1 MAINKDNKPNVSTLD
16 KVNLGLGVVAI
27 LLLTASIGLG
37 YVPPTTFK
45 VPEAVPTWLRYAGWA
60 AMVGYGLT
68 LLLLKRAEVSRF
80 AGQRTTRSGANS
92 SVQVLAVL
100 AILVA
105 VNWFGT
111 RHHQRIDVTQNKAFS
126 LSEQSQKVVK
136 GLKEPVNVTLFV
148 KTGDPYSTNLQNLW
162 KEYQYYGGDK
172 LKLDVVDIDRE
183 PTRARQMNITA
194 VGSTVLQRGERK
206 TTISGN
212 QEQDLTSA
220 LLKVTQSGQKV
231 IYFVTG
237 HQELKLDDFDK
248 SGLSYAKDALE
259 KQNYKLDSLSL
270 FSTPKVPAD
279 AALVVVA
286 GPQKAF
292 LPQET
297 AALQTYLANGGRVF
311 LALQP
316 QVDAK
321 LDALTTAY
329 GVKVDNNLVLDPKL
343 NTGDLSAP
351 AVQKFPGHT
360 ITQGLS
366 AAYFPG
372 SRSLAKV
379 EPAPAGVGV
388 QPLVETSDGAW
399 GETNLMERNVALDG
413 NDKKGPLPLLML
425 AEKGKSRL
433 IVSGNTLFMANQAY
447 VNLNNGDLFLNA
459 LNWMAD
465 EESLVSIPPKDNQPK
480 TVDLLPGQYQL
491 VFFGTVLLMPLAL
504 LLGAGL
510 VWWRRR

>member
-1 MAINKDNKPNVSTLD
+1 MAINSPNPKMSALD
-16 KVNLGLGVVAI
+16 KINLGLGVLAII
-27 LLLTASIGLG
+27 LLTVSIGLG
-37 YVPPTTFK
+37 YIPPTTFK
-45 VPEAVPTWLRYAGWA
+45 VPEALPTWLRYAGWA
-60 AMVGYGLT
+60 AMAGYALT
-68 LLLLKRAEVSRF
+68 LLLLKRAEVGRF
-80 AGQRTTRSGANS
+80 AGQRTTQSGANS
-92 SVQVLAVL
+92 TVQILAVL

-111 RHHQRIDVTQNKAFS
+111 RHHQRFDLTQNKAYS
-126 LSEQSQKVVK
+126 LSDQSVK
-136 GLKEPVNVTLFV
+136 IAQGLKEPVNVTLFV
-148 KTGDPYSTNLQNLW
+148 KAGDPYSTNLQNLW
-162 KEYQYYGGDK
+162 KEYTYYGGDK

-183 PTRARQMNITA
+183 PTRARQLNITA

-206 TTISGN
+206 TTITGN

-237 HQELKLDDFDK
+237 HQEQKLEDFDK
-248 SGLSYAKDALE
+248 GGLSYAKDSLE

-270 FSTPKVPAD
+270 LGGQKVPAD
-279 AALVVVA
+279 AALVVIA
-286 GPQKAF
+286 GPQKPF
-292 LPQET
+292 LPQEISS
-297 AALQTYLANGGRVF
+297 LKTYLDGGGRVF

-316 QVDAK
+316 QVDVK
-321 LDALTTAY
+321 LNDLMKAY
-329 GVKVDNNLVLDPKL
+329 GIQANNDLVLDPKL
-343 NTGDLSAP
+343 NTGDLASP

-372 SRSLAKV
+372 SRSLKKV
-379 EPAPAGVGV
+379 EPAPAGVAV
-388 QPLVETSDGAW
+388 QPLVETSADAW
-399 GETNLMERNVALDG
+399 GETNLMDRNVAFNAGQD
-413 NDKKGPLPLLML
+413 NKGPVPLMLL

-433 IVSGNTLFMANQAY
+433 IVTGNALFMANQAY

-465 EESLVSIPPKDNQPK
+465 EENLVSIPPKDNQPK
-480 TVDLLPGQYQL
+480 TVDLLPNQYQL